1 MITTDSK
8 SHIANDTDQSTES
21 TNRLSFVSY
30 LGRKRIP
37 NLDGLRGIAILLILI
52 HHVPCRVLTGSL
64 IFNNTVSMAY
74 P

>member
-1 MITTDSK
+1 MITTDSR

-21 TNRLSFVSY
+21 TKRMSFVIY

-37 NLDGLRGIAILLILI
+37 NLDGLRGIAVLLVLI
-52 HHVPCRVLTGSL
+52 HHVACRVLTGSL